1 MESKKRSIP
10 YPTDEEIEIQVAFI
24 VKQGL
29 PAKQS
34 LIHLL
39 LDIKRQIGWKYVLLS
54 YGEALF
60 SGFVSLIFFGYIWL
74 ITDETTTASSVFNG
88 LFFMLSPLVF
98 LCLTAYSY
106 YQKRSNNTFELE
118 MTMKYT
124 VFQLLVCRM
133 LFFSGIAILINMSF
147 ILILSLK
154 VEIDIFRLLLLSLTG
169 LFLFSAGLL
178 LSLYNGQVFKRS
190 MVFIVAWVLG
200 NTLLLNIVGQPYA
213 RVLDSLPIAVY
224 SILLIGVLALYL
236 YSIKR
241 LMIKDQEGIFEC

>member
-10 YPTDEEIEIQVAFI
+10 YPTDEEIERQIAFI

-60 SGFVSLIFFGYIWL
+60 SGLITLMIFGYIWL
-74 ITDETTTASSVFNG
+74 IADETPTESSVFNG
-88 LFFMLSPLVF
+88 MFFMLSPLVF
-98 LCLTAYSY
+98 LCLTAYAY
-106 YQKRSNNTFELE
+106 YQKQSNNTFELE

-124 VFQLLVCRM
+124 VFQLLICRM
-133 LFFSGIAILINMSF
+133 FFFSSIAILVNMSF

-190 MVFIVAWVLG
+190 MVFIIVWILG
-200 NTLLLNIVGQPYA
+200 NTLLLNTVGQQYA
-213 RVLDSLPIAVY
+213 RVLDSIPIAVY
-224 SILLIGVLALYL
+224 SVLLIGVLALYL

-241 LMIKDQEGIFEC
+241 LMTKDQEGVFEC